1 MISLI
6 FVIPIKFYESQRL
19 YFKDFAVILFLSSR
33 LQYVMQKYS
42 NKKIEIQYLVCSSF
56 GHLVSVLYCVVTD
69 VVYDVAMSQKSGSS
83 VHKSTIYWS

>member
-1 MISLI
+1 
-6 FVIPIKFYESQRL
+6 
-19 YFKDFAVILFLSSR
+19 
-33 LQYVMQKYS
+33 MQKYS

-83 VHKSTIYWS
+83 VHKAQYIGPSNAHITFRVCQSLMYM